1 MPTVREIEGA
11 VYDFAP
17 RRLAQSW
24 DNVGLLIGDGGREV
38 RRVLVALDVTEDVA
52 AEASEQGAELILA
65 HHPVMNCTWRPVQSL
80 LEEDIQGRLLRRLV
94 RDGTAVICMHTNLDA
109 AEEGVNAALAR
120 ALGLEDAGPV
130 VEEGIERIGSLS
142 APLDLVKYN
151 QFLDAKALGISL
163 IDAGHFPT
171 EDVVC
176 PVLVSLL
183 REKFPGLAVEKSA
196 RHREVF
202 SYWTPGGEGAP

>member
-11 VYDFAP
+11 VYGFAP

-142 APLDLVKYN
+142 APMHL
-151 QFLDAKALGISL
+151 
-163 IDAGHFPT
+163 P
-171 EDVVC
+171 EC
-176 PVLVSLL
+176 
-183 REKFPGLAVEKSA
+183 
-196 RHREVF
+196 
-202 SYWTPGGEGAP
+202 